1 MSSGDYVDLSG
12 TEPQPVNQL
21 GNVVTVEY
29 ADFIKYL
36 SRIVTLHFEEDETP
50 PAFKNA
56 LQDAKHQV
64 IIHKDF
70 LDDILRCLI
79 TFCFSGLH

>member
-1 MSSGDYVDLSG
+1 MSSVDYVELSG

-21 GNVVTVEY
+21 ENVVTIEY

-50 PAFKNA
+50 PAFQNA

-64 IIHKDF
+64 RRSSDF
-70 LDDILRCLI
+70 HL
-79 TFCFSGLH
+79 